1 MNIHYK
7 IAEVWPQDH
16 LIVAR
21 YWTDVIS
28 EEFLNSYPDNPDR
41 KEDGSPIRCR
51 SDVSITLPIP
61 TPTGEE
67 LEKIILYNAPY
78 NWLKTLEEVAN
89 PNVDTSMMDIQYMLG
104 QTFVKSEDELLKT
117 INKTDNTLL
126 SDQEIMDL
134 ITKATGPS
142 TN

>member
-21 YWTDVIS
+21 YWTDIIT

-61 TPTGEE
+61 TPTGED
-67 LEKIILYNAPY
+67 LENIIMRNAPSQ
-78 NWLKTLEEVAN
+78 WLRTLEQVAN
-89 PNVDTSMMDIQYMLG
+89 PDVDTSMMDIQYMMG
-104 QTFVKSEDELLKT
+104 QTFVKKIDLT
-117 INKTDNTLL
+117 NKSDNVFREVL
-126 SDQEIMDL
+126 SDEEIQNL
-134 ITKATGPS
+134 IEKFS
-142 TN
+142 SEKK